1 MSNQRIRI
9 PIKLFAIIGLYVVLL
24 TGPTKAWAFDTTT
37 NSPVF
42 AMAQQA
48 DGKILLGGA
57 FSAVFFG
64 DDSVVLRNRLVRLN
78 LDGSLDDSFDIGSG
92 ANGTIFA
99 IALQADGKILIG
111 GDFEEF
117 NNIPRVRI
125 ARLNTNGS
133 VDSSFSGGSGFNDTV
148 LALTIQADGKIVTG
162 GDFDTV
168 QANPLNRIARLN
180 TDSSVDQ
187 DFDPGQGA
195 NARVRAVALQNDGKI
210 VIGGDFTTVNQST
223 RGYFARLNTDG
234 SLDSGVGAIAR
245 ANAPVHDV
253 TIQNDGRILVG
264 GEFTQTGF
272 SVRNRIARVF
282 TNGELDTG
290 FSTGSGANS
299 TITKM
304 ALQPSGKIVIG
315 GLFTVVRGNTRNRI
329 ARLNT
334 DSSVDATF
342 DLGAGPDDNIS
353 SLLSQLNDKVLIG
366 GFFANIGNVNRPHL
380 ARLRSNGRL
389 DLDSGPENETC
400 FPVKAANGNVVV
412 NCL

>member
-9 PIKLFAIIGLYVVLL
+9 SLMLFATIGLYVVLL
-24 TGPTKAWAFDTTT
+24 IGPTKTWAFDTTT

-48 DGKILLGGA
+48 DGKLLLAGA
-57 FSAVFFG
+57 FTAVTFG
-64 DDSVVLRNRLVRLN
+64 DDSVALRNRIVRLN
-78 LDGSLDDSFDIGSG
+78 LDGSLDDSFEIGSG

-111 GDFEEF
+111 GEFEEF
-117 NNIPRVRI
+117 NNIQRVRI
-125 ARLNTNGS
+125 ARMNTNGS
-133 VDSSFSGGSGFNDTV
+133 VDSSFAGGSGFNDTV
-148 LALTIQADGKIVTG
+148 LALAVQTDGKIVAG
-162 GDFDTV
+162 GDFDMV
-168 QANPLNRIARLN
+168 RANPLNRIARLN

-195 NARVRAVALQNDGKI
+195 NARVRAVTLQSDGKI

-223 RGYFARLNTDG
+223 RGYFARLNTNG
-234 SLDSGVGAIAR
+234 SLDSGVGIIAR

-253 TIQNDGRILVG
+253 SVQNDGRILIC

-272 SVRNRIARVF
+272 LVRNRIARVVA
-282 TNGELDTG
+282 NGELDTG

-329 ARLNT
+329 ARLNP

-353 SLLSQLNDKVLIG
+353 SLLSQLDGKVSIG
-366 GFFANIGNVNRPHL
+366 GFFANIGNVNKPHL

-389 DLDSGPENETC
+389 DLGSGPENEIC
-400 FPVKAANGNVVV
+400 FPIKAANGNVVV